1 VTTTVQWADFHLH
14 STCSDGSD
22 APEEVASRAHA
33 HGARALALTDHDTTA
48 GVAPLRK
55 AATAL
60 GMLSLSGVEIST
72 VHEKHEVHVI
82 ALGVN
87 TGDDALAEVLERL
100 RGARARR
107 AHAIVERLKELG
119 IDLAQAPTWRE
130 GESTGR
136 MHIAAAM
143 QAMGVVKRPQ
153 DAFNKY
159 LNPGK
164 AAFVSREKVD
174 TAEALERI
182 HTAGGLAFVAHPGLN
197 RSLRRLL
204 PTLLHL
210 PFDGIEAFHTSHTP
224 GRMEEFSALATA
236 RGLLITGGSDCHG
249 DIKGRREM
257 GRVRLPW
264 RHADAI
270 LSRLA

>member
-1 VTTTVQWADFHLH
+1 MTATADWADFHLH

-22 APEEVASRAHA
+22 PPEDVAARAHA
-33 HGARALALTDHDTTA
+33 LGARALALTDHDTVA
-48 GVAPLRK
+48 GVAPMRA

-72 VHEKHEVHVI
+72 VHERHEVHVI

-87 TGDDALAEVLERL
+87 TGDDALAGVLERL
-100 RGARARR
+100 RKARARR
-107 AHAIVERLKELG
+107 ADAIVLRLKELG
-119 IDLAQAPTWRE
+119 IDLAEAPAWRE

-143 QAMGVVKRPQ
+143 QAMGVVRRPQ

-164 AAFVSREKVD
+164 AAFVPREKVD
-174 TAEALERI
+174 TAEAIERI

-197 RSLRRLL
+197 RALRRLL

-210 PFDGIEAFHTSHTP
+210 PFDGIEACHTSHTP
-224 GRMEEFSALATA
+224 GRMEEFAALATA

>member
-1 VTTTVQWADFHLH
+1 MTQPVDWADFHLH

-22 APEEVASRAHA
+22 APEEVAARAHA
-33 HGARALALTDHDTTA
+33 LGARALALTDHDTTA
-48 GVAPLRK
+48 GVAPLRL
-55 AATAL
+55 AAHAL
-60 GMLSLSGVEIST
+60 GMLSLCGVEIST
-72 VHEKHEVHVI
+72 AHQKHEVHVI

-87 TGDDALAEVLERL
+87 ADDDALAAVLERL

-107 AHAIVERLKELG
+107 SVAIVQRLKEIG
-119 IDLAQAPTWRE
+119 IDLAEAPTWRE

-143 QAMGVVKRPQ
+143 LAMGIVKRPQ

-164 AAFVSREKVD
+164 AAFVPREKVD
-174 TAEALERI
+174 TAEAIECI
-182 HTAGGLAFVAHPGLN
+182 HAAGGLAFVAHPGLN

-210 PFDGIEAFHTSHTP
+210 PFDGIEAYHTSHTP

-236 RGLLITGGSDCHG
+236 RGLLVTGGSDCHG

-270 LSRLA
+270 FSRLA